1 MYSKR
6 KNAPHGFGYN
16 LSFTLMSD
24 THEAPARQNID
35 QLLTDAGWSV
45 QSRDETNIT
54 AGRGVAIRE
63 GPKLW
68 AWVRFPSPKVMLL
81 RASATSLTAARR
93 GMAESAKESWRGD
106 SAHPCFPSVRQ
117 CVMVIVRLAAWL
129 IAPAPLADA
138 DTETVLVPSGVPG
151 FPPLVLPP
159 LHEVSPDAT
168 IRSISTPRSCKLCSA
183 PLRRR
188 AAIPNIIA
196 RTGNRSA

>member
-1 MYSKR
+1 
-6 KNAPHGFGYN
+6 
-16 LSFTLMSD
+16 MSD

-93 GMAESAKESWRGD
+93 GMAAAAKESSRGD
-106 SAHPCFPSVRQ
+106 SAHPCFPSVRHGG
-117 CVMVIVRLAAWL
+117 VVIVTVASWL
-129 IAPAPLADA
+129 VSPAPLAA
-138 DTETVLVPSGVPG
+138 SG
-151 FPPLVLPP
+151 
-159 LHEVSPDAT
+159 
-168 IRSISTPRSCKLCSA
+168 
-183 PLRRR
+183 
-188 AAIPNIIA
+188 
-196 RTGNRSA
+196 

>member
-1 MYSKR
+1 M
-6 KNAPHGFGYN
+6 P
-16 LSFTLMSD
+16 D
-24 THEAPARQNID
+24 TPARQNID
-35 QLLTDAGWSV
+35 QLLADAGWIV

-93 GMAESAKESWRGD
+93 GMAESAKESWGGD

-151 FPPLVLPP
+151 FPPLG
-159 LHEVSPDAT
+159 T
-168 IRSISTPRSCKLCSA
+168 STPRSCKLCSA